1 MEVSNA
7 MIRRDCELVKLRR
20 NITPRAEKK
29 KVQRG
34 TRWFRQQPQNADFRA
49 VHLFP
54 AYVLRLQPRAGG
66 DHAVARAVDAI
77 PGAKTSLSYLEFK
90 TG

>member
-1 MEVSNA
+1 M
-7 MIRRDCELVKLRR
+7 KLRR

-29 KVQRG
+29 KKKEQRG
-34 TRWFRQQPQNADFRA
+34 TRWLRQKPQNADFRA

-54 AYVLRLQPRAGG
+54 PYLLRLQPKVGG

-77 PGAKTSLSYLEFK
+77 PRAKTFLLF
-90 TG
+90 GI